1 VPCRTSG
8 TRVCTHSSRFYT
20 RVYMITCSGPR
31 GRYYTAVITTCTL
44 TQNLVTW
51 LHIYI
56 YTLNP
61 ALPGR
66 FAAHPLE
73 VTSTSRTRMPARS
86 TSSSRGYSM
95 RHGLRLALD
104 LLQHRANL
112 PRGSV
117 FSDFSAIPYYI
128 IMYVLTILSPQQKP
142 KDASLSNC
150 GYRLHACT
158 QRRGAASKE
167 GDEHAQADPC

>member
-1 VPCRTSG
+1 MFGPPRSVLYCSNN
-8 TRVCTHSSRFYT
+8 
-20 RVYMITCSGPR
+20 YM
-31 GRYYTAVITTCTL
+31 YTL

-150 GYRLHACT
+150 RYRLHACT
-158 QRRGAASKE
+158 QRRGTASKE